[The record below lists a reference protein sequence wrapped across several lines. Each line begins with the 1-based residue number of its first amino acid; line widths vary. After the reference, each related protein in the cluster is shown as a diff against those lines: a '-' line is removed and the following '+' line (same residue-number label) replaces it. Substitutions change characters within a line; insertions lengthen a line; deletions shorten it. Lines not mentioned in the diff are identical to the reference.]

1 MRPKRYLVVGLGEVL
16 WDVLPAGRQL
26 GGAPANFA
34 HAAALLDDQGTI
46 ASRIGSDVPGD
57 DLISKLA
64 EFSIATTY
72 IQRDPM
78 HPTGSVAVSLDHN
91 RQADFRIVESVAWD
105 FLEWTPAWRALAER
119 ADAVCFGS
127 LAQRSEQSRNTI
139 RRFLETV
146 SKRSVRVFDVNLRQS
161 FYSPE
166 IIHESLAVATMA
178 KLNHEELPVMAGLL
192 GIETTD
198 ENVMARILREKYN
211 LDLVCVTRGAS
222 GSLLLNK
229 KQADEHPGFKV
240 RVADT
245 IGAGD
250 AFTAGLIHEYL
261 RGVPINRVNDLANRM
276 GAWAS
281 TQTGAMAMPSHD
293 IRSILAKF

>member
-1 MRPKRYLVVGLGEVL
+1 MRSKTYLIVGLGEVL
-16 WDVLPAGRQL
+16 WDLLPTGRQL

-34 HAAALLDDQGTI
+34 HAAALLNDQGTI

-64 EFSIATTY
+64 ELSIAASY

-78 HPTGSVAVSLDHN
+78 HPTGSVTVSLDHN
-91 RQADFRIVESVAWD
+91 GQADFHIVESVAWD
-105 FLEWTPAWRALAER
+105 FLEWTPAWRTLAQR

-127 LAQRSEQSRNTI
+127 LAQRSSQSRNTI

-146 SKRSVRVFDVNLRQS
+146 SNRSVRVFDVNLRQS
-161 FYSPE
+161 FYSAD
-166 IIHESLAVATMA
+166 IIHESLTLANIA
-178 KLNHEELPVMAGLL
+178 KLNHDELPIVAGLL
-192 GIETTD
+192 GIETRD
-198 ENVMARILREKYN
+198 EKVTARILREKYN
-211 LDLVCVTRGAS
+211 LDLMCVTRGPS
-222 GSLLLNK
+222 GSLLLDK
-229 KQADEHPGFKV
+229 KQADDHPGFKV

-261 RGVPINRVNDLANRM
+261 REAPMKKINDLANRM

-281 TQTGAMAMPSHD
+281 TQTGAMATPSQD
-293 IRSILAKF
+293 ITSILGKL